1 VIDLTLFRPLAGD
14 PQVSALRGLK
24 THKAHLAKHGREIS
38 LADLHKS
45 AYAKSRHSLY
55 TRNWPLVSL
64 IKVGLKTEWTCGS
77 LLHPLDGDPHHRHRL
92 FVTTCIVI
100 SSAAINLLFHRTGGS
115 KEMCEGLEGG
125 SCTDETWNAGLCK
138 CLTFDCRSYGCNNC
152 VPCTSMAQCETS
164 CRLIAEPGVWTSL
177 VTAAILLPMHAI
189 LT

>member
-1 VIDLTLFRPLAGD
+1 MIDLTLFRPLAGD
-14 PQVSALRGLK
+14 PQVSALRGVK

-92 FVTTCIVI
+92 FVTKTQPHDLLLSCVMDIAWLLL
-100 SSAAINLLFHRTGGS
+100 SLLNLL
-115 KEMCEGLEGG
+115 GLL
-125 SCTDETWNAGLCK
+125 GL
-138 CLTFDCRSYGCNNC
+138 LNLFF
-152 VPCTSMAQCETS
+152 
-164 CRLIAEPGVWTSL
+164 
-177 VTAAILLPMHAI
+177 
-189 LT
+189 